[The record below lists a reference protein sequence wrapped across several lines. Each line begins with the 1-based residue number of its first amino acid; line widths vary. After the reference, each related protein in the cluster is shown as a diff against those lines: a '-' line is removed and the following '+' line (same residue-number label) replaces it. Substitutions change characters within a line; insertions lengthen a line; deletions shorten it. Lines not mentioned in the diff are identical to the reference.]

1 VARGKVDPDRVVFW
15 AGLLPPELTSRDAT
29 SLARLAPLTVV
40 LGRRDEF
47 AKPDLVAAQESRLNE
62 LAVPYETIRFDGGHE
77 IVPDV
82 LRSLAEN
89 SGK

>member
-1 VARGKVDPDRVVFW
+1 
-15 AGLLPPELTSRDAT
+15 
-29 SLARLAPLTVV
+29 V
-40 LGRRDEF
+40 LGRSDEF
-47 AKPDLVAAQESRLNE
+47 AKPDLVAAQESQLNE